1 MNTQQKILFVKKQIQ
16 EKQNEL
22 LELKEEE
29 ERLIKLSLKEE
40 QHSSI
45 PDINIFLNDYK
56 IIDKNEYKM
65 KSNNGK
71 SFCRIVNTE
80 LYNKYLEVKKFKKIN
95 KKFFYKILNNKVH
108 KIKSNGNNCYL
119 LQLKDQLD
127 EKCNKC
133 GIPLS
138 NDSHTITSCK
148 EYQYWYELNK
158 DEEKDEDEEKKD

>member
-16 EKQNEL
+16 EKQDEL
-22 LELKEEE
+22 DELKQEA

-56 IIDKNEYKM
+56 IIDKDEYKQ

-80 LYNKYLEVKKFKKIN
+80 LYNKYLEVKKYKKVD
-95 KKFFYKILNNKVH
+95 KKFFYKILNNKVQ

-119 LQLKDQLD
+119 LQRKDKLED
-127 EKCNKC
+127 KCNKC
-133 GIPLS
+133 GIRLS
-138 NDSHTITSCK
+138 SNIHTEKRCK
-148 EYQYWYELNK
+148 ELQYTRKILGIQN
-158 DEEKDEDEEKKD
+158 